1 MIARN
6 LVIWQ
11 MINFFKL
18 HYLSLPPRQFEAF
31 HSESEHICL
40 PPRAGERRR
49 SMEGE
54 EVGDREG
61 KSGIMV

>member
-1 MIARN
+1 
-6 LVIWQ
+6 
-11 MINFFKL
+11 MINFFNL

-61 KSGIMV
+61 KSGKMV